1 MTNAITAELQKS
13 TKHPSKYGGD
23 FYYLFFKNLE
33 DGKSYRSCISPSYRN
48 WRNWSD
54 IIENFNEK
62 TPVTLTNLILRNN
75 LIDADSKPKRI

>member
-1 MTNAITAELQKS
+1 MTNAITAELQKI